1 MSKVISYSVADTRHV
16 VDFLSAGQPTAD
28 QQRLLGHIRKS
39 CEQHQLD
46 LDRQDIDYGLTIP
59 EAMDHLLAGRA
70 DSDASYA
77 GNAYYSA
84 LNHIIDNHASAPYD
98 LGVVSRPGT
107 FFGLLDDQLRRL
119 GVPTELLPGTF
130 LYAGP
135 PDEIPFPIPHPVD
148 GSPEI
153 GRLPLDRAEPAAD
166 AYRAVMDRV
175 EADFRFELPQLA
187 GSLQTEHDEWQ
198 NALRH
203 GWTMD
208 TVFFSI
214 RG

>member
-1 MSKVISYSVADTRHV
+1 MSKVISYSVADARRV
-16 VDFLSAGQPTAD
+16 VAFLGAGQLTAD
-28 QQRLLGHIRKS
+28 QQRLLGSIRKS

-46 LDRQDIDYGLTIP
+46 LDREDIDYGLTIP
-59 EAMDHLLAGRA
+59 GALDHLLAGRA
-70 DSDASYA
+70 DSDAAHA

-84 LNHIIDNHASAPYD
+84 LQHIIDSHASDPYD
-98 LGVVSRPGT
+98 LGVFSSPGT
-107 FFGLLDDQLRRL
+107 FFGLLDDELRRL
-119 GVPTELLPGTF
+119 DVPAELLPGTF

-135 PDEIPFPIPHPVD
+135 PDEIPFHIPHPVD

-153 GRLPLDRAEPAAD
+153 GRLPLERAKPAAD

-175 EADFRFELPQLA
+175 EADFRYELEQLA
-187 GSLQTEHDEWQ
+187 ESLQMEHDEWQ
-198 NALRH
+198 TALRH

-208 TVFFSI
+208 TIFFSI